1 MVAASTAFVTAGREE
16 NLPPVL
22 IKLNKH
28 HVPKNLLLIQAVIVS
43 ILSFI
48 FLLMPTVNSAYWIL
62 MVLTTQL
69 YLLMYL
75 LLFSAAIKLRIKH
88 PEKKSVFTI
97 PGGSPAFWG
106 LGLLGLF
113 SSAFAFFICFIPPPK
128 QIHAGSKA
136 AYVAFLGL
144 AVTFFPLL
152 PILFLRRKRMV
163 AITSTS

>member
-106 LGLLGLF
+106 LGLLGFF
-113 SSAFAFFICFIPPPK
+113 SSAFAFFICFIPPK
-128 QIHAGSKA
+128 QIHSGSKG
-136 AYVAFLGL
+136 AYVAFLVF
-144 AVTFFPLL
+144 AVTFFTLL